1 MPVNTIDQQA
11 IDYIHDNSC
20 FEMMIGLTLS
30 LIVVVATQASSHLL
44 IAQHEALLQ
53 LYDAIGCKN
62 DLRCPRFAVDEPCPD
77 GPFLT
82 CEFGFVT
89 HINLCCSSEWSGTL
103 PTTIGLMSSLTF
115 LELQNN
121 RIGGSIPSE
130 IGDIVKLGKL
140 NLMQNRLSGTIP
152 TEVSRLTA
160 MVGLNLADNR
170 LGGTLDGMLF
180 TRMTSLRYLALFDTL
195 VSGAIPS
202 QLGLLTRLTSLFAS
216 GNRFSGQMPSQLG
229 RLANLFEIAL
239 QSNLLSGTLSSEI
252 ADISALTALF
262 LQSNAIAGTV
272 PRVWSKLSRLEWLW
286 LHNNSLTGRVPPLSP
301 KLLSCI
307 LEQDGPSE
315 TNCFLECPSNCC
327 PALAQCHGRLEVRDW
342 SAATRDYEAMAI
354 AIVVLSTVLL
364 VCAQCVWWFARC
376 VRRLEFARHR
386 LP

>member
-1 MPVNTIDQQA
+1 M
-11 IDYIHDNSC
+11 
-20 FEMMIGLTLS
+20 
-30 LIVVVATQASSHLL
+30 IVVVATVSSSSEKLL
-44 IAQHEALLQ
+44 IAQHEALLE
-53 LYDAIGCKN
+53 LYDAVGCKN
-62 DLRCPRFAVDEPCPD
+62 DSRCPRFPVDEPCPT
-77 GPFLT
+77 GPYLT

-103 PTTIGLMSSLTF
+103 PTTIGLMSALTF

-152 TEVSRLTA
+152 TELSRLTA
-160 MVGLNLADNR
+160 MVGLNLADN
-170 LGGTLDGMLF
+170 GLDGALDGLLF

-216 GNRFSGQMPSQLG
+216 GNRFQGQIPSQLG
-229 RLANLFEIAL
+229 QLGNLFEIAL
-239 QSNLLSGTLSSEI
+239 QSNLLSGTLPSEI
-252 ADISALTALF
+252 AEISALTALF
-262 LQSNAIAGTV
+262 LQSNSIAGTV

-286 LHNNSLTGRVPPLSP
+286 LQNNSLTGRVPPLSP

-307 LEQDGPSE
+307 LEQGGTNE

-327 PALAQCHGRLEVRDW
+327 PALAQCHGRLHVHDW
-342 SAATRDYEAMAI
+342 SAATQDYGAMAI
-354 AIVVLSTVLL
+354 ALVVVSTVLL
-364 VCAQCVWWFARC
+364 VCAHCVWWLARC
-376 VRRLEFARHR
+376 VR
-386 LP
+386 